1 MKEIMFEGHRYEVPD
16 NANFMARDITGD
28 VFWFED
34 EPVFSSN
41 KHWFSQQSSSEN
53 MTFGYVEPK
62 VRCKAASSLVKISQD
77 DQENTPDVVSA
88 LLKYIAELEKKIKEA
103 ETKVKARSA
112 IIEAMSERILELEDL
127 CGEAYQVVGALAYE
141 AQMFE
146 TSEQVSHML
155 DNLSE
160 CKMIH
165 DDVLPFCCNV
175 NKTEQTEDSET
186 VYVPLMC
193 VPDHLKG
200 VFSCKWS
207 LLSVTNCG
215 ENYSANIELLKHVK

>member
-1 MKEIMFEGHRYEVPD
+1 M
-16 NANFMARDITGD
+16 
-28 VFWFED
+28 
-34 EPVFSSN
+34 
-41 KHWFSQQSSSEN
+41 
-53 MTFGYVEPK
+53 
-62 VRCKAASSLVKISQD
+62 VKISQD

-88 LLKYIAELEKKIKEA
+88 LLKYIAELEKKIKET

-127 CGEAYQVVGALAYE
+127 CGEAYQVVGALACE

-215 ENYSANIELLKHVK
+215 ENYSASIELLKHVK